1 MPRKGAKTKFDE
13 EVVNLSKLLRNEHG
27 EGGVLVSQHEFWV
40 DFRASPGT
48 RKAPKKAIFTFN
60 LPSSTPAMIMI
71 ALANIVQVATS
82 RGLDPFRIS
91 YPWAGQRCC
100 FLRVRA
106 VRAQQELRRAQEA
119 ELLAIAART
128 YFLSSNVEEFGYYGF
143 LELFENRSRDHLIW
157 MGGEAAKH
165 SPGAKEAE
173 GSPPEDVA
181 TLLSKDRVRY
191 DRVLERALDPTA
203 IDEDG
208 YSSIPELLE
217 QASLIDPTRKP
228 HLRLSNRALARI
240 KLDLS
245 DRPPPVPSWWATVP
259 ADPGRLCLPIGLFV
273 PWSGRRLGFR
283 RRRRRVHGGC
293 TDSPVHASGSQG
305 VENDVEELS
314 HYGLTEDSEESGGE
328 GGGVVGKSGKCKSGG
343 HLLGGDSG
351 GSGKSGRNK
360 SSGGTVGADKPS
372 DGGKAGGGDSDGDKS
387 ASPSTEPPASIALED
402 KPPAPKGGVN
412 LTGTNWA
419 SKSGS
424 AEKLRIA
431 TTSGRTGSRPYSGK
445 KGESPSASS

>member
-245 DRPPPVPSWWATVP
+245 DRPPPCEVARLLLSKKKVALYNEKKFARSEQADDDSDFEDDDGEYTAAVPTPRFMHP
-259 ADPGRLCLPIGLFV
+259 ALKELRMTSRSCRTTAL
-273 PWSGRRLGFR
+273 RRTQRSL
-283 RRRRRVHGGC
+283 
-293 TDSPVHASGSQG
+293 A
-305 VENDVEELS
+305 
-314 HYGLTEDSEESGGE
+314 
-328 GGGVVGKSGKCKSGG
+328 
-343 HLLGGDSG
+343 
-351 GSGKSGRNK
+351 
-360 SSGGTVGADKPS
+360 
-372 DGGKAGGGDSDGDKS
+372 GKAGALS
-387 ASPSTEPPASIALED
+387 ASRA
-402 KPPAPKGGVN
+402 
-412 LTGTNWA
+412 
-419 SKSGS
+419 
-424 AEKLRIA
+424 
-431 TTSGRTGSRPYSGK
+431 
-445 KGESPSASS
+445 SASLAVTC

>member
-1 MPRKGAKTKFDE
+1 
-13 EVVNLSKLLRNEHG
+13 
-27 EGGVLVSQHEFWV
+27 
-40 DFRASPGT
+40 
-48 RKAPKKAIFTFN
+48 
-60 LPSSTPAMIMI
+60 
-71 ALANIVQVATS
+71 
-82 RGLDPFRIS
+82 
-91 YPWAGQRCC
+91 
-100 FLRVRA
+100 
-106 VRAQQELRRAQEA
+106 
-119 ELLAIAART
+119 
-128 YFLSSNVEEFGYYGF
+128 
-143 LELFENRSRDHLIW
+143 

-173 GSPPEDVA
+173 GSTPEDVA
-181 TLLSKDRVRY
+181 TLLSKDRDCY

-240 KLDLS
+240 KLDLA
-245 DRPPPVPSWWATVP
+245 DRPPPVPSWVGNRTRGPWKALL
-259 ADPGRLCLPIGLFV
+259 ADRTLRPVECEVARLLLSKKKVALYNEKKFARSEQV
-273 PWSGRRLGFR
+273 DD
-283 RRRRRVHGGC
+283 
-293 TDSPVHASGSQG
+293 DSDFEDDDG
-305 VENDVEELS
+305 EYTLS

-387 ASPSTEPPASIALED
+387 ASPSTEPPASSALED
-402 KPPAPKGGVN
+402 KPPAPK
-412 LTGTNWA
+412 
-419 SKSGS
+419 
-424 AEKLRIA
+424 AE
-431 TTSGRTGSRPYSGK
+431 
-445 KGESPSASS
+445 

>member
-1 MPRKGAKTKFDE
+1 
-13 EVVNLSKLLRNEHG
+13 
-27 EGGVLVSQHEFWV
+27 
-40 DFRASPGT
+40 
-48 RKAPKKAIFTFN
+48 
-60 LPSSTPAMIMI
+60 
-71 ALANIVQVATS
+71 
-82 RGLDPFRIS
+82 
-91 YPWAGQRCC
+91 
-100 FLRVRA
+100 
-106 VRAQQELRRAQEA
+106 
-119 ELLAIAART
+119 
-128 YFLSSNVEEFGYYGF
+128 
-143 LELFENRSRDHLIW
+143 

-173 GSPPEDVA
+173 GPPPEDVA

-208 YSSIPELLE
+208 YSSIPELLKTTTE
-217 QASLIDPTRKP
+217 R
-228 HLRLSNRALARI
+228 
-240 KLDLS
+240 
-245 DRPPPVPSWWATVP
+245 
-259 ADPGRLCLPIGLFV
+259 
-273 PWSGRRLGFR
+273 
-283 RRRRRVHGGC
+283 
-293 TDSPVHASGSQG
+293 

-424 AEKLRIA
+424 AEKSAFFSSSLRKNPLRINEHC
-431 TTSGRTGSRPYSGK
+431 SYFLFGLSDR
-445 KGESPSASS
+445 SSFIPIHLVTLRKNINLKMHMQS